1 MQIKEIYLRKY
12 GPLKFKK
19 ELKLSQFNLIF
30 GKNEEGKTLTLE
42 ALLKLLLGKKQ
53 TKRLNEIN
61 RVEEFP
67 EGYLILEDSQKREWK
82 FPEKGN
88 ISQLMGL
95 KSFECQNLFVI
106 RNSQLSIAREFLT
119 DLTAHLVG
127 LQRDKFK
134 KIKEKLLEIG
144 RLNSQG
150 EFRNIKEEKLRERF
164 EKAKELIDEIED
176 FLEKIK
182 KRKIENLE
190 EKLVK
195 LQKEKEKIKWELKQL
210 EKAKKRKEYERA
222 NCLLTKLEKIEPQ
235 LKFLEKYNQ
244 KDFLSW
250 KISQREISEIEKKLI
265 DIQREIKERENE
277 LKTEK
282 EKLSQKERIFFDLE
296 QKKKILSEKIDQN
309 EINLAKEK
317 LLQIAEREQ
326 KSKFLNLVFIFS
338 FFAFIFSQISL
349 ILFQKLLLFYFLASL
364 FLILAL
370 ISGFLIFQ
378 FESQKGWL
386 KKILQK
392 NKLIFSKIG
401 IEINSIKEIFSVLD
415 KINKDYE
422 SEKRE
427 KEKLELAKNTLI
439 HDIERLKKELKR
451 ERERMEKEKEKIEK
465 IERESGE
472 ISLESYFKKLEKKNE
487 LEREREKIEGILKED
502 FGENFKE
509 KIKKLEFYKN
519 EAKNID
525 YDEKK
530 ENVLKEKE
538 EKIEKEIE
546 DENEKL
552 KEIEKDTNE
561 IAIKACQIL
570 RKEVLCQNISD
581 LKKLKR
587 ELEEFVKEKEKIKE
601 NILIAKE
608 IFDKIESEEKEK
620 LSKIF
625 GPQSLVS
632 KFFSQITNNLYTQ
645 VIFDFEKEEIKIKQ
659 KNGKELLP
667 RHLSGGA
674 YDQLYF
680 SIRLGLSEKFLNKEK
695 GFFILDDPFI
705 KADMERCFKQMEIL
719 KRLVF
724 EFGWQ
729 IIFLSAKEEIK
740 AILKED
746 IEKNKIQYI
755 EIPKIV
761 A

>member
-472 ISLESYFKKLEKKNE
+472 ISLESYFKKLENKNE